1 MSRGALGKNNWALFL
16 MLLAGIMLGG
26 FIGNAAAGVSGLSW
40 LNYGQSFGFAS
51 PIVLDLGILVIT
63 FGLSIKITI
72 ASIIGVLIAIII
84 YRLFKFTRNRKSL
97 GRGKLLPEAFCVC
110 LMRGHKSF
118 RGHYP
123 APKL

>member
-1 MSRGALGKNNWALFL
+1 MSRGALGKNYWALFL

-72 ASIIGVLIAIII
+72 AS
-84 YRLFKFTRNRKSL
+84 
-97 GRGKLLPEAFCVC
+97 RGKLLPEAFCVC

>member
-63 FGLSIKITI
+63 
-72 ASIIGVLIAIII
+72 
-84 YRLFKFTRNRKSL
+84 RNRKAS

-123 APKL
+123 ATKL